1 MLHAGEV
8 AIVAEESSLLVNIP
22 PSGVPNPPDDAL
34 GAEAVLPVLPLHD
47 TVVFPNM
54 LAPLIIFDE
63 QAIHAVELAYATDR
77 LVLAVTRRDQVDA
90 EQALDGLYPI
100 GVEAIVQRIRKL
112 PDGSTSVV
120 LEGQR
125 RMRLTEAIPQERLL
139 RARAASLYIENDRT
153 IAVEAMMRAVLAIYE
168 KVVRLSRLLPDDAYT
183 TALNMED
190 PGGLADL
197 IASTLPLSTLHR
209 QQILETIDPE
219 ERLHRVGA
227 LLSQELDLL
236 ELESRIQNQVQ
247 KEVDRSQREFFLR
260 EQMKAIQREL
270 GQDDPQQRDVL
281 ALRERLAQADLS
293 ERARARADEELSR
306 LEMLAPLSPEYSV
319 VRTYVDW
326 LINLPWQ
333 HTVDEATDL
342 RAAARLLEQNHYGL
356 KKVKERILEFIAV
369 RQLAAGNL
377 KAPILCFIGPPG
389 VGKTSL
395 GQSIATAL
403 GRPFL
408 RLSLGGVHDEAEI
421 RGHRRTYIGAM
432 PGRIVQRMK
441 EAGCINP
448 VFMLDEIDKL
458 GSDFRGDPAAALLEA
473 LDPEQNHT
481 FADHYLEVPFDL
493 SKVFFITTA
502 NYGDDIP
509 AALADR
515 MEMIE
520 LTGYT
525 EAEKLNIARRFL
537 VPRQYAANGLP
548 PSTLNF
554 SDTAIQLLIQRYT
567 YEAGVRNLEREI
579 AAVCRKTAR
588 RMVEGRTHP
597 RRITPHIV
605 ERYIGPPRFDGPDV
619 VQPAQI
625 GVATGMVYTGVG
637 GDTMPVEVVLMEG
650 KGTMTLTGQLGEV
663 MQESAQAAL
672 SYIRANAAAL
682 KINPRRFEKV
692 DIHLHVPEGA
702 TPKEGPSAGV
712 TITVAL
718 VSAFTERLARRDIAL
733 TGEITLTG
741 RVLPIGGVREK
752 ILGAYRAGI
761 RTVILPAKNRH
772 ELVDIPAAVRT
783 KLTIHWV
790 ETVAAA
796 LDLVLGPP
804 PAKPAP
810 RRTVAKKAEE

>member
-1 MLHAGEV
+1 M
-8 AIVAEESSLLVNIP
+8 AEEMPILFNFT
-22 PSGVPNPPDDAL
+22 PSGASPAPDESAM
-34 GAEAVLPVLPLHD
+34 AERTLPLLPLSD
-47 TVVFPNM
+47 IVIFPQM
-54 LAPLIIFDE
+54 LAPLIVEEE
-63 QAIHAVELAYATDR
+63 QAVRALEVAFAGDR
-77 LVLAVTRRDQVDA
+77 LVFAVARREGGATENLLA
-90 EQALDGLYPI
+90 ELYPI
-100 GVEAIVQRIRKL
+100 GVEAIVQRMRKL

-120 LEGQR
+120 LEGRR
-125 RMRLTEAIPQERLL
+125 RMRLSEAITNDSLL
-139 RARAASLYIENDRT
+139 CVRAASLYIDTDRT
-153 IAVEAMMRAVLAIYE
+153 IAVEAMMRAVLALYE

-183 TALNMED
+183 TAMNVED

-197 IASTLPLSTLHR
+197 IASTLPLSTAHR

-219 ERLHRVGA
+219 ERLHRIGA

-270 GQDDPQQRDVL
+270 GQHDPQQRDMF
-281 ALRERLAQADLS
+281 ALRDRLAAADLT
-293 ERARARADEELSR
+293 ERARARADEELDR

-333 HTVDEATDL
+333 RTVEEHTDL
-342 RAAARLLEQNHYGL
+342 RAAARLLDQNHYGL

-369 RQLAAGNL
+369 RQLASDQL
-377 KAPILCFIGPPG
+377 KAPILCFVGPPG

-395 GQSIATAL
+395 GQSIAAAL
-403 GRPFL
+403 GRPFV

-432 PGRIVQRMK
+432 PGRLVQRMK
-441 EAGCINP
+441 EAGSMNP

-458 GSDFRGDPAAALLEA
+458 GSDFRGDPSAALLEA
-473 LDPEQNHT
+473 LDPEQNHS

-509 AALADR
+509 PALADR
-515 MEMIE
+515 LEMIE

-525 EAEKLNIARRFL
+525 EDEKLRIARRFL
-537 VPRQYAANGLP
+537 VPRQYTANGLP
-548 PSTLNF
+548 PTSIRFNDRAL
-554 SDTAIQLLIQRYT
+554 QLIVQRYT

-579 AAVCRKTAR
+579 AAICRKTAR
-588 RMVEGRTHP
+588 RIVEGRTHARVVTP
-597 RRITPHIV
+597 RLV
-605 ERYIGPPRFDGPDV
+605 ESYLGPPRFEGPEIET
-619 VQPAQI
+619 QAQI
-625 GVATGMVYTGVG
+625 GVVTGMVYTGVG

-650 KGTMTLTGQLGEV
+650 KGNLTLTGQLGEV

-672 SYIRANAAAL
+672 SYIRANAAKL
-682 KINPRRFEKV
+682 KINARRFEKV
-692 DIHLHVPEGA
+692 DIHIHVPEGA
-702 TPKEGPSAGV
+702 TPKEGPSAGL

-718 VSAFTERLARRDIAL
+718 ISAFTEREARRDIAM
-733 TGEITLTG
+733 TGEITLSG

-761 RTVILPAKNRH
+761 RIVILPAKNSH
-772 ELVDIPAAVRT
+772 DLIDIPAAVRA
-783 KLTIHWV
+783 KLTVHLVDTISPV
-790 ETVAAA
+790 
-796 LDLVLGPP
+796 LDLMLGPP
-804 PAKPAP
+804 PTKPAP
-810 RRTVAKKAEE
+810 RRKVAKQDH

>member
-1 MLHAGEV
+1 MPV
-8 AIVAEESSLLVNIP
+8 PEETPVLFNFA
-22 PSGVPNPPDDAL
+22 PSGTSLAQD
-34 GAEAVLPVLPLHD
+34 EAATVERTLPVLPLVD
-47 TVVFPNM
+47 FVIFPQM
-54 LAPLIIFDE
+54 LAPLIVEEE
-63 QAIHAVELAYATDR
+63 QAVRALEAAFAGDR
-77 LVLAVTRRDQVDA
+77 LVFAVARREGGITENPLA
-90 EQALDGLYPI
+90 ELYPI
-100 GVEAIVQRIRKL
+100 GVEAIVQRMRKL

-120 LEGQR
+120 LEGRR
-125 RMRLTEAIPQERLL
+125 RMRLGEAVAHEKLL
-139 RARAASLYIENDRT
+139 CVRAASLYIDNDRT
-153 IAVEAMMRAVLAIYE
+153 IAVEAMMRAVLALYE
-168 KVVRLSRLLPDDAYT
+168 KVVRLSRSLPDDAYT
-183 TALNMED
+183 TAMNVDD

-197 IASTLPLSTLHR
+197 IASTLPLSTVHR

-260 EQMKAIQREL
+260 EQMRAIQREL
-270 GQDDPQQRDVL
+270 GQHDPQQRDMF
-281 ALRERLAQADLS
+281 ALRERLAAADLS
-293 ERARARADEELSR
+293 ERARSRAEEELGR

-326 LINLPWQ
+326 LINLPWER
-333 HTVDEATDL
+333 TVEEAADL
-342 RAAARLLEQNHYGL
+342 RAAARLLDQNHYGL

-369 RQLAAGNL
+369 RQLASGRL

-395 GQSIATAL
+395 GQSIAAAL
-403 GRPFL
+403 GRPFV
-408 RLSLGGVHDEAEI
+408 RLALGGVHDEAEI

-441 EAGCINP
+441 EAGSINP

-458 GSDFRGDPAAALLEA
+458 GNDFRGDPSAALLEA

-502 NYGDDIP
+502 NYADDIP
-509 AALADR
+509 PALADR

-525 EAEKLNIARRFL
+525 EDEKLRIARRFL

-548 PSTLNF
+548 PTTVRFNDRALQM
-554 SDTAIQLLIQRYT
+554 IVQRYT

-579 AAVCRKTAR
+579 AAICRKTAR
-588 RMVEGRTHP
+588 RMVEGRTHARVVTP
-597 RRITPHIV
+597 RLV
-605 ERYIGPPRFDGPDV
+605 EQYLGPPRFDGPEVETKAQVGV
-619 VQPAQI
+619 V
-625 GVATGMVYTGVG
+625 TGMVYTGVG

-650 KGTMTLTGQLGEV
+650 KGNLTLTGQLGEV

-672 SYIRANAAAL
+672 SYIRANAARL
-682 KINPRRFEKV
+682 KINARRFEKV
-692 DIHLHVPEGA
+692 DIHIHVPEGA
-702 TPKEGPSAGV
+702 TPKEGPSAGL

-718 VSAFTERLARRDIAL
+718 ISAFTEREARRDIAM
-733 TGEITLTG
+733 TGEITLSG

-761 RTVILPAKNRH
+761 RSVILPEKNRH
-772 ELVDIPAAVRT
+772 DLVDIPGAVRA
-783 KLTIHWV
+783 KLQIHLV
-790 ETVAAA
+790 DMIDPV

-810 RRTVAKKAEE
+810 RRAVAKKTDG